1 MSIVRKNN
9 IQLQN
14 PETKAFL
21 ADAVYPDQAEN
32 LPLIIFC
39 HGYKGY
45 KDWGAWSLM
54 AEKFAVNG
62 YFFVKFNYSHNG
74 TTLEHPTDFAD
85 LEAFGNDNY
94 SKQLSDLEW
103 VIDYFS
109 KNARVDPEN
118 IILMGHSRGGGLVTV
133 KAAEDKRVKKLIT
146 LAGVDTLDFF
156 PKGDRFEEWKKNGV
170 FYSKNGRTQQEMPHY
185 FQIFEDYQ
193 RNSNRYNVGNKARS
207 FHGQSLIIHG
217 SADEAVALSAAEHL
231 HAWLKDSDLKIIEN
245 AHHTFGAKEPWESGN
260 LPQDLEVA
268 VETALHFLK

>member
-193 RNSNRYNVGNKARS
+193 QHSNRYNVGNKARS
-207 FHGQSLIIHG
+207 FHGESLIIHG